1 MDCRLTV
8 KDKAPAIFRRKAPSR
23 RSRACQGTKR
33 KGRRSVRMRTSAS
46 RYNARH
52 FNSRSIFR
60 EPTEEPLFGYTRKDV
75 IFWHDL
81 YLSPGPAVLSLS
93 DYPGIPPMMV
103 PTKAVV
109 GRRVIFRRIGGP
121 PLVGTVSNVGARRV
135 FVRFERRSYSLAVS
149 PADLELWVPPQA
161 SQTERQSFGPDRLL
175 QL

>member
-8 KDKAPAIFRRKAPSR
+8 KDKAPAIFRRRAPSR
-23 RSRACQGTKR
+23 RSRTCQGTKR

-52 FNSRSIFR
+52 INSRSIFR
-60 EPTEEPLFGYTRKDV
+60 EPAEEPLFRLHPKGCHFLARSV
-75 IFWHDL
+75 L
-81 YLSPGPAVLSLS
+81 VGPAVLSLS

-109 GRRVIFRRIGGP
+109 GRRVIFHRIGGP

-161 SQTERQSFGPDRLL
+161 SQTERQSFGPHRLL
-175 QL
+175 QP